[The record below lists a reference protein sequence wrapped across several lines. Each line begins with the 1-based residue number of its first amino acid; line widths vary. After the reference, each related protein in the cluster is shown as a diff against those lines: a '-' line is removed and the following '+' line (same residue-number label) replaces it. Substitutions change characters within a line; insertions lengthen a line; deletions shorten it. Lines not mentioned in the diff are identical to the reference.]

1 MRQNPCRYCS
11 SSVEVNGK
19 HYPSCSS
26 EKCCECSYRKQHME
40 YLKKNRKFEEG
51 EPITSLEELLKQ
63 EWVMWYHSTKHI
75 KVIKHTQLSTVLEWL
90 DNGAFHKA
98 IRKESE
104 DRKC

>member
-11 SSVEVNGK
+11 SSVDIKGK
-19 HYPSCSS
+19 HFASFS
-26 EKCCECSYRKQHME
+26 EKCWECDYKKKHME

-63 EWVMWYHSTKHI
+63 EWVMWYHNTKHI
-75 KVIKHTQLSTVLEWL
+75 EVIKHTQLSTVLKWL
-90 DNGAFHKA
+90 KNGAFHKA

>member
-1 MRQNPCRYCS
+1 MKQNPCRYCS
-11 SSVEVNGK
+11 LAVNVNGR
-19 HYPSCSS
+19 HYSCILGKSG
-26 EKCCECSYRKQHME
+26 ECDYGKQHME

-75 KVIKHTQLSTVLEWL
+75 EVIKHTQLSTVLKWL

-104 DRKC
+104 VM

>member
-11 SSVEVNGK
+11 SSVDIKGK
-19 HYPSCSS
+19 HFASFS
-26 EKCCECSYRKQHME
+26 EKCWECDYME

-63 EWVMWYHSTKHI
+63 EWVMLYHSTKHI
-75 KVIKHTQLSTVLEWL
+75 EVIKHTQLSTVLKWL
-90 DNGAFHKA
+90 ENGAFHKA

-104 DRKC
+104 VM

>member
-19 HYPSCSS
+19 HYPSYIS
-26 EKCCECSYRKQHME
+26 EKCCECDYRKQHLE

-63 EWVMWYHSTKHI
+63 EWVMWYHSTNHI
-75 KVIKHTQLSTVLEWL
+75 EVIKHTQLSTVLRWL
-90 DNGAFHKA
+90 EIGAFHKA

-104 DRKC
+104 VM

>member
-1 MRQNPCRYCS
+1 MKQNPCRYCS

-19 HYPSCSS
+19 HYPSCFS
-26 EKCCECSYRKQHME
+26 ECCECDYRKQHLE

-63 EWVMWYHSTKHI
+63 KWVMWYHNTRHI
-75 KVIKHTQLSTVLEWL
+75 EVIKHAQLSTVLKWL
-90 DNGAFHKA
+90 GNGAFHKA

-104 DRKC
+104 VM

>member
-19 HYPSCSS
+19 HYPSCFS
-26 EKCCECSYRKQHME
+26 EKCCGYDYRKQHME
-40 YLKKNRKFEEG
+40 YLKKNRKFEKG
-51 EPITSLEELLKQ
+51 EPITILEELLKH

-75 KVIKHTQLSTVLEWL
+75 EVIKHTQLSTVLKWL

-104 DRKC
+104 VM